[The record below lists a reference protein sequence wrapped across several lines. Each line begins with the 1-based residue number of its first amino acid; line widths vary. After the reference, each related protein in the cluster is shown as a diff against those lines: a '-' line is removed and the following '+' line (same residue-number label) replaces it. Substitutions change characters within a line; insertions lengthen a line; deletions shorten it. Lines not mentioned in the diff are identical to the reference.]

1 MKAIVKVTLRK
12 GILDPQGKAI
22 GSALNQLGFA
32 EVGDLEGGYTPVREV
47 IAYLRSL
54 PDAELGIL
62 IDDWYLAH
70 TSLVARELNGADKN
84 EKAAIDSRLS
94 LAREHANIFGDRTNS
109 KRKASG
115 SKSINIGNVP
125 TSKKDTKDAK

>member
-1 MKAIVKVTLRK
+1 MSEYIKEHLLA
-12 GILDPQGKAI
+12 GA
-22 GSALNQLGFA
+22 SFA

-109 KRKASG
+109 KRKVSG